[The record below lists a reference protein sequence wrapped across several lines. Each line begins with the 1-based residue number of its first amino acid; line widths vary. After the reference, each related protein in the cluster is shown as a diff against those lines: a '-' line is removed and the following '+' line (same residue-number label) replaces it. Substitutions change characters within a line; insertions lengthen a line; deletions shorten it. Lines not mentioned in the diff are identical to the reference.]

1 MPLRFKTNNFDIEVK
16 YKPAGNEL
24 LVPEP
29 QIRMRTVDGKMV
41 QKVRTIA
48 KKRFQWCGKDLAV
61 DMKLTDPE
69 TQKEVPISGA
79 LEILDHYQYRLL
91 DEEGNLWKEEEI
103 RYYAVKEDGSEM
115 ECSPYERTKVI
126 EIPDENWVPSTAT
139 DDFLFHNIYEI
150 FSEDK
155 KIAQILFE
163 EAEKRYKADQVGIA
177 TFSFGGFIQYYAF
190 LVPMV
195 RDGKFVWLMK
205 LTQKAH
211 IVQVQMQTLAYD

>member
-1 MPLRFKTNNFDIEVK
+1 
-16 YKPAGNEL
+16 
-24 LVPEP
+24 
-29 QIRMRTVDGKMV
+29 MRTVDGKLV
-41 QKVRTIA
+41 EKVRTIA

-69 TQKEVPISGA
+69 TQKEVPISEA
-79 LEILDHYQYRLL
+79 LEVLDHFQYRLL

-139 DDFLFHNIYEI
+139 DDFLFTNVYEI

-155 KIAQILFE
+155 KIAQVLFE

-177 TFSFGGFIQYYAF
+177 TFSFGGFRQRIQERLIELEDCCLSLYPPNIMCF
-190 LVPMV
+190 SCPCS
-195 RDGKFVWLMK
+195 K
-205 LTQKAH
+205 KANSCG
-211 IVQVQMQTLAYD
+211 